1 MLSKNEISKNLN
13 EAVEVSVIIPC
24 YNAKRTITETLTA
37 ISGQQFKGNFETIVI
52 DSSDDGTDEIIRKQ
66 FPHVNL
72 IRLETQTLP
81 GSGRNLGIS
90 QAKGEIV
97 AFTDSDAVP
106 APDWLEKMV
115 STYRLHD
122 TDAVGGCVING
133 YSKSPTAWVSHL
145 IEFNE
150 WTESTPAGY
159 VKNIP
164 SVNISF
170 KREVFKKYQICYSDI
185 FPSEDTLFNWSLI
198 ERGGH
203 IYFNPSIKVTHLSRV
218 GVFKLFQHQLRL
230 GRASA
235 QARRISTLP
244 GQTFV
249 RYPWLC
255 IVLPPVRW
263 IRASMRLIKK
273 DIKLLCLFWAL
284 APFYIAASIAWTIGF
299 MQKGI
304 FDNPAYIIE
313 GCDFD
318 RFGKKGSI

>member
-1 MLSKNEISKNLN
+1 MLSKKEIVKES
-13 EAVEVSVIIPC
+13 VETIDVSVVIPC
-24 YNAKRTITETLTA
+24 YNARQTISETLNA
-37 ISGQQFKGNFETIVI
+37 ISGQRFDGKFEIIVI
-52 DSSDDGTDEIIRKQ
+52 DSSNDGTDEIIRKQ
-66 FPHVNL
+66 FPQVHL
-72 IRLETQTLP
+72 IRLEMQTLP
-81 GSGRNLGIS
+81 GSGRNLGVT

-106 APDWLEKMV
+106 APDWLEKLV
-115 STYRLHD
+115 NLHHSQD

-133 YSKSPTAWVSHL
+133 YSKSLTAWVSQL

-159 VKNIP
+159 VSNIP

-170 KREVFKKYQICYSDI
+170 KREVFKKYRICYSDI

-198 ERGGH
+198 ERGGR
-203 IYFNPSIKVTHLSRV
+203 IYFDPAIRVTHLSRV
-218 GVFKLFQHQLRL
+218 GFFKLFRHQLRL

-244 GQTFV
+244 GRTFV
-249 RYPWLC
+249 QHPWLC
-255 IVLPPVRW
+255 IILPPVRW

-284 APFYIAASIAWTIGF
+284 TPLYIVASTAWTIGF
-299 MQKGI
+299 MQKGT
-304 FDNPAYIIE
+304 FNNPVHVIE

-318 RFGKKGSI
+318 QFGKKVRN